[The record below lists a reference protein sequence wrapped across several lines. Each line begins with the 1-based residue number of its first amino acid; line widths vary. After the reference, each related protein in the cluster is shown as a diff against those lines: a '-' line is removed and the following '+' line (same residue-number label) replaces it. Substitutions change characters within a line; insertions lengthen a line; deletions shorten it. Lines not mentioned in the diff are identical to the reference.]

1 MKILTVS
8 ALVCALMALTT
19 ADAVQEAKA
28 TKDQTDQRQLV
39 KRPIY
44 CPSGWSRFRGRC
56 FRYMP
61 RAMNWAD
68 AEKKCQSMNANLASV
83 HNIEEYHE
91 IQRLILTATNV
102 YKKAWIGGSDAQKEG
117 DWQWSDGSRFIDLN
131 WCSGQPDNNFFGQD
145 CLQMNHGGES
155 KHIISSESVKLQ
167 LLCQKYN
174 RRATCVSISS
184 AGKQTQ
190 VVLIKKSVN
199 NNCKCNLILC

>member
-68 AEKKCQSMNANLASV
+68 AE
-83 HNIEEYHE
+83 
-91 IQRLILTATNV
+91 
-102 YKKAWIGGSDAQKEG
+102 EG